1 MNPSLAM
8 FLSFLI
14 VSVFSFL
21 SIAVWAGTRQQERKD
36 FYRSETLK
44 KLAESGSAAVVEYLR
59 EEEKQDERRRG
70 VHRDRMI
77 EGNRLAGMILLV
89 VGGMLAVF
97 LHYIVPNMPVYLM
110 GLIPLGIGI
119 VLLLTPL
126 MTQRRRNTT
135 EMPLQ

>member
-59 EEEKQDERRRG
+59 EEEKQDERRRA

>member
-8 FLSFLI
+8 FLSFVI

-59 EEEKQDERRRG
+59 EEEKQDERRRA

-97 LHYIVPNMPVYLM
+97 LYYIVPNMPVYLM

-126 MTQRRRNTT
+126 MTQRRGNTT
-135 EMPLQ
+135 EVPLR

>member
-1 MNPSLAM
+1 VNPSLAM
-8 FLSFLI
+8 FLSFVI

-44 KLAESGSAAVVEYLR
+44 KLAESGSAAVIEYLR
-59 EEEKQDERRRG
+59 EEEKQDERRRA

-97 LHYIVPNMPVYLM
+97 LYYIVPNMPVYLM

-119 VLLLTPL
+119 VLLLTPM
-126 MTQRRRNTT
+126 MTQRHRNTS
-135 EMPLQ
+135 EVPLQ

>member
-1 MNPSLAM
+1 M

-59 EEEKQDERRRG
+59 EEEKQDERRRA

-135 EMPLQ
+135 EVPLQ

>member
-14 VSVFSFL
+14 VSIFSFF
-21 SIAVWAGTRQQERKD
+21 SVAVWAGTRQQERKD

-44 KLAESGSAAVVEYLR
+44 KLAESGSAAVVEFLR
-59 EEEKQDERRRG
+59 EEEKQDERRRA
-70 VHRDRMI
+70 VHRERMV

-97 LHYIVPNMPVYLM
+97 LYYIVPNMPVYLI

-126 MTQRRRNTT
+126 MTPRRRNTT
-135 EMPLQ
+135 EAPLQ

>member
-1 MNPSLAM
+1 M
-8 FLSFLI
+8 FLSFVI

-44 KLAESGSAAVVEYLR
+44 KLAESGSAAVIEYLR
-59 EEEKQDERRRG
+59 EEEKQDERRRA

-97 LHYIVPNMPVYLM
+97 LYYIVPNMPVYLM

-119 VLLLTPL
+119 VLLLTPM
-126 MTQRRRNTT
+126 MTQRHRNTS
-135 EMPLQ
+135 EVPLQ